1 MKKRIYIPALAALLI
16 CSALILF
23 YYKWNKPHQD
33 IAVTTGI
40 KIDATDLFREFSET
54 EKTATAKYNGKV
66 LEINGIVSDISTNQ
80 EGKKIV
86 QLQTDDP
93 LFGINCTMEKN
104 IKLKQG
110 ETVTL
115 KGICSGFTTDVII
128 IRCYPINK

>member
-1 MKKRIYIPALAALLI
+1 MKKRVYILALSALLI

-23 YYKWNKPHQD
+23 YYRWNKPHQN

-40 KIDATDLFREFSET
+40 NIDAANLFKEFSET

-66 LEINGIVSDISTNQ
+66 LEIRGIVSGISTNQ
-80 EGKKIV
+80 EGKTIV

-93 LFGINCTMEKN
+93 MFGINCTMEKN
-104 IKLKQG
+104 SKFKEG

>member
-33 IAVTTGI
+33 IAVETGI
-40 KIDATDLFREFSET
+40 KMDATDLFREFSET

-66 LEINGIVSDISTNQ
+66 LEITGIVSDISTNQ

-104 IKLKQG
+104 INLKQG

-128 IRCYPINK
+128 IRCYPINN

>member
-1 MKKRIYIPALAALLI
+1 MKKRVYILALLALLI

-23 YYKWNKPHQD
+23 YYRWNKPHQNVAV
-33 IAVTTGI
+33 IAGI
-40 KIDATDLFREFSET
+40 KIDAADLFREFSET

-66 LEINGIVSDISTNQ
+66 LEISGVVSGISVNQ
-80 EGKKIV
+80 EGNTIV

-93 LFGINCTMEKN
+93 MFGINCTMEKN
-104 IKLKQG
+104 EKLKEG

>member
-1 MKKRIYIPALAALLI
+1 MKKRIYIPALFALLI

-33 IAVTTGI
+33 IAVTAGI
-40 KIDATDLFREFSET
+40 KIDAADLFREFSET

-66 LEINGIVSDISTNQ
+66 LEISGIINALSTNQ
-80 EGKKIV
+80 EGKTIV

-93 LFGINCTMEKN
+93 MFGINCTMEKN
-104 IKLKQG
+104 VKLKEG
-110 ETVTL
+110 EMITL

-128 IRCYPINK
+128 IRCYLINN